1 MLNYKRIAIA
11 IVLIALAIF
20 TYNAFKVYNNIFAPN
35 VNLDDKETMYLYIP
49 TGATFDTVK
58 NILYDDNYIT
68 DSASFEWVAEKMNY
82 KNHVYPGRY
91 LVEKNM
97 SNKELINML
106 RAGTQAPVKVVFNNL
121 RDKKDFATVIS
132 EQLEADAASIL
143 QLLNDEE
150 YLAEFGLNKKTAL
163 CIFLP
168 NTYEFYWN
176 TLADAFIR
184 RMYDEYVAFWDEQK
198 KAKAEKAGLTIIEV
212 SILASI
218 IDEETRFTDEKPTI
232 AGVYINRLNKGM
244 RLQADPTIRYLLGNK
259 VNRVLKKHLQI
270 ASPYNTYRNDG
281 LPPGPIR
288 IPSINAIE
296 AVLNYEH
303 HDYLFFCAK
312 DDFSGYHS
320 FAKTLSEHNKN
331 ARLYQQALNK
341 KRIWR

>member
-1 MLNYKRIAIA
+1 MLNYKRIAIT

-20 TYNAFKVYNNIFAPN
+20 TYNAFKVYNKIYAPN
-35 VNLDDKETMYLYIP
+35 IDLGKKETTYLYIP
-49 TGATFDTVK
+49 TGANFDTVK
-58 NILYDDNYIT
+58 NILCDNNYIT

-91 LVEKNM
+91 LIEKNM
-97 SNKELINML
+97 SNKDLITML
-106 RAGTQAPVKVVFNNL
+106 RAGEQAPVKVVFNNI
-121 RDKKDFATVIS
+121 RTKKDFATLIS
-132 EQLEADAASIL
+132 AQLEADAASIQ
-143 QLLNDEE
+143 QLLNDEK
-150 YLAEFGLNKKTAL
+150 YLAGFGFNKNTAL
-163 CIFLP
+163 CMFLP

-176 TLADAFIR
+176 TLADEFIR
-184 RMYDEYVAFWDEQK
+184 RMYDEYVNFWNDK
-198 KAKAEKAGLTIIEV
+198 RKAKAEKAGLKIIEV

-218 IDEETRFTDEKPTI
+218 IDEETKFADEKPTI

-259 VNRVLKKHLQI
+259 VNRVLKKHLHI
-270 ASPYNTYRNDG
+270 DSPYNTYRNNG

-288 IPSINAIE
+288 IPSMNAIE
-296 AVLNYEH
+296 AVLNYKH

-320 FAKTLSEHNKN
+320 FAKTLTEHNKN
-331 ARLYQQALNK
+331 ARLYQKALNK